1 MREDQLSLLLLLA
14 LGAVVF
20 VMLTRTTAPP
30 VAMQRYINEEVWQI
44 ERDSRG
50 YISNVTVHRDATS
63 T

>member
-20 VMLTRTTAPP
+20 VMLTRTSTPQP
-30 VAMQRYINEEVWQI
+30 MQRYINEEVWQI